1 MSHFYNPITAEPCHF
16 VAKKDGNGNRP
27 SHVGDARKN
36 GWVPGPSTVLGVLNK
51 PALTTWLVRQGV
63 YAVVTAPDVAGE
75 SLDDK
80 LTRILD
86 VECQQDEESAIARDR
101 GTDIHAA
108 IELHLNGQQFDPAL
122 TPYVAPVVDAVNK
135 LGRVVATE
143 KILVGNGYAGKTDC
157 ILENEEAIIV
167 VDFKTAKNLPTKG
180 AWPEHRM
187 QAAAYTEAVSSGC
200 KRKFYVIIYI
210 STTEQGKIAVFDHHD
225 WQQDFQKFDLILRY
239 WYLANNMEFPELE
252 HFRTPP
258 PNIDIVKM
266 TEQILGVKP

>member
-1 MSHFYNPITAEPCHF
+1 MHYYTKTGEACHF
-16 VAKKDGNGNRP
+16 VPKKDGKGNRP
-27 SHVGDARKN
+27 TNISDCRKLDLL
-36 GWVPGPSTVLGVLNK
+36 PSCTTVLKVLDR
-51 PALTTWLVRQGV
+51 PALTNWLIRT
-63 YAVVTAPDVAGE
+63 AVHAFVTAPDKYPGE
-75 SLDDK
+75 PLDDK
-80 LTRILD
+80 LTRVLE

-157 ILENEEAIIV
+157 ILENEEAVIC

-200 KRKFYVIIYI
+200 RRKFYVIIYI
-210 STTEQGKIAVFDHHD
+210 STTEPGKIAVFDHHD

-252 HFRTPP
+252 HFKPMPTTT
-258 PNIDIVKM
+258 DLLKM